1 MSAPRHP
8 ARPAHLLSLL
18 LLVGLPLLGVGL
30 IAEDLLEK
38 ERFQFEEPLMTWIHA
53 HATPAL
59 TSVAVF
65 LHHFGGPYVMVP
77 VFLLLAAWLWQRK
90 ERHLANF
97 TLFAL
102 AGAGILNAAMKLIFN
117 RARPEL
123 WTRIVTEGG
132 ASFPSGHSMFAAALS
147 TVLVLLAW
155 RTRWRLLA
163 LTLGLA
169 YTLLMLYSR
178 MLLGVHYPTDVLAG
192 ALSGTAWT
200 YGVYRLMGGRPSKL
214 DVPLTEQE
222 VVSGPL
228 GRRQ

>member
-1 MSAPRHP
+1 MSAPRHA
-8 ARPAHLLSLL
+8 ARPAHLFSLL
-18 LLVGLPLLGVGL
+18 LLVGLPLLVVGL

-53 HATPAL
+53 HSGPAL

-77 VFLLLAAWLWQRK
+77 VFLGLAAYLWQRK
-90 ERHLANF
+90 QHHLANF
-97 TLFAL
+97 TLIAL
-102 AGAGILNAAMKLIFN
+102 AGAAILNAAMKLVFN

-123 WTRIVTEGG
+123 WPRIVTEGG

-155 RTRWRLLA
+155 RTRWRYLA
-163 LTLGLA
+163 LTLGVA

-192 ALSGTAWT
+192 ALSGMAWT
-200 YGVYRLMGGRPSKL
+200 YGVYRLMGGRPLKL
-214 DVPLTEQE
+214 DAPVSDKE
-222 VVSGPL
+222 VVSG
-228 GRRQ
+228 